1 MDAETQSTELFVR
14 VLEWLHARR
23 KMIIAAT
30 VVVVLI
36 GVIIAFMSWKK
47 SQDEANANEDL
58 LNVPLQLV
66 RPAPISPKS
75 LLDIANNYPSTPSGE
90 YGRLLGAT
98 ALFTQAKYP
107 EAYKEFTDFLNT
119 YPDSPLAPQAKVGVA
134 ASLEAQGKIT
144 EAENKYHDIILT
156 SSEPNIV
163 SPAKLTLARLYEEN
177 GQPQQAFNYYVELAR
192 GAAQNQGDPWAVEAQ
207 ERARLLVS
215 KHPEVAKALQDA
227 AAKAAQSPAAGFTL
241 GTPTQPG
248 PSGTTAAPAP
258 SPARPSNAPGS
269 APGGQAPTLMN
280 IPSASNT
287 NATKPK

>member
-23 KMIIAAT
+23 KMIIAS
-30 VVVVLI
+30 VVAVALI
-36 GVIIAFMSWKK
+36 GVVLAFMSWKK
-47 SQDEANANEDL
+47 GQDETNANEEL

-66 RPAPISPKS
+66 RPVPVSPKA
-75 LLDIANNYPSTPSGE
+75 LLDIANNYPSTASGE

-98 ALFTQAKYP
+98 ALFTEAKYA
-107 EAYKEFTDFLNT
+107 EADKEFNDFLSA

-177 GQPQQAFNYYVELAR
+177 GQPQQAFSFYVELAR
-192 GAAQNQGDPWAVEAQ
+192 AAAQNPGDPWAVEAQ
-207 ERARLLVS
+207 ERARLLMA
-215 KHPEVAKALQDA
+215 KHPEIAKAMQDA
-227 AAKAAQSPAAGFTL
+227 AAKAAQSPSAVFTL
-241 GTPTQPG
+241 DAPTTQPG
-248 PSGTTAAPAP
+248 QTGTTPAPAP
-258 SPARPSNAPGS
+258 APTPQAPATAPS
-269 APGGQAPTLMN
+269 GQVPTLMN
-280 IPSASNT
+280 VPSGSST